1 MPQKIKSKLYPK
13 WDGRRER
20 DTGGEW
26 ETRDEERM
34 QAEGDGDED
43 GAEVRWAL
51 FTHQSAFPFPL
62 SAHCQ
67 LRLQQQQLHQIAI
80 SATATA
86 TSTSAAAAI
95 DI

>member
-1 MPQKIKSKLYPK
+1 MRWQK
-13 WDGRRER
+13 RER
-20 DTGGEW
+20 ETGGEW
-26 ETRDEERM
+26 ETGDEERM

-62 SAHCQ
+62 SAHFQ
-67 LRLQQQQLHQIAI
+67 LRLQQQHQQQQQLHQIAI

>member
-1 MPQKIKSKLYPK
+1 MAEE
-13 WDGRRER
+13 RER
-20 DTGGEW
+20 ETGGKW
-26 ETRDEERM
+26 EARDEERM
-34 QAEGDGDED
+34 QTEGDGDED

-67 LRLQQQQLHQIAI
+67 LRLQQQQQQQLHQIAI

>member
-1 MPQKIKSKLYPK
+1 MEE
-13 WDGRRER
+13 GCEREMGGMWGAR
-20 DTGGEW
+20 DV
-26 ETRDEERM
+26 ERM

-62 SAHCQ
+62 SPHCQ
-67 LRLQQQQLHQIAI
+67 LRLQQQQQLHQIAI

>member
-1 MPQKIKSKLYPK
+1 MRWQK
-13 WDGRRER
+13 RER
-20 DTGGEW
+20 ETGGKW
-26 ETRDEERM
+26 EARDEERM

-67 LRLQQQQLHQIAI
+67 LRLQQQQQQLHQIAI